1 MTEPGPAVQ
10 FMLAL
15 IEKKIRLHAEQ
26 LYEERGCVKGHA
38 VEDWLQAESEVLQG
52 SILAPLWHSH
62 RQHHAAS
69 DSSKPTSY
77 DSGYEHSLEH
87 WLDLQRLVEEADNPF
102 PKLAVAAK
110 RA

>member
-38 VEDWLQAESEVLQG
+38 VEDWLQAESAVLES
-52 SILAPLWHSH
+52 SILAPLWHSRH
-62 RQHHAAS
+62 KVRARS
-69 DSSKPTSY
+69 EGNRPTSY

>member
-1 MTEPGPAVQ
+1 VRKPGPAVLL
-10 FMLAL
+10 MLDL

-38 VEDWLQAESEVLQG
+38 VEDWLQAESAVLES
-52 SILAPLWHSH
+52 SILAPLWHSN
-62 RQHHAAS
+62 RQNHAAS

-87 WLDLQRLVEEADNPF
+87 WLDLQRLVKEADNPF
-102 PKLAVAAK
+102 PTLAVAAK